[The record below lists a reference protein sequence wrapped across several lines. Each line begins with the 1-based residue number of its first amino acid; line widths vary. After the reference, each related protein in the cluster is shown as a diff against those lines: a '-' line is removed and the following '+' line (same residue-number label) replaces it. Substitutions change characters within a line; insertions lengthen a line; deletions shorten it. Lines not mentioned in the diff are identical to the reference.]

1 MKDLSN
7 LSAALEADSALR
19 AAQARAKIAE
29 AKEAGGGEVRW
40 AVDGYHSRYTV
51 LRKEADSAIRAA
63 RARAK
68 IAEAK
73 GAGNGKVRW
82 EVDSWKEMSRD
93 IAQDEQRN
101 GK

>member
-7 LSAALEADSALR
+7 LSAALEADSATR
-19 AAQARAKIAE
+19 AAQ
-29 AKEAGGGEVRW
+29 
-40 AVDGYHSRYTV
+40 
-51 LRKEADSAIRAA
+51 
-63 RARAK
+63 ARAK